1 MIVNTFYRL
10 HGEKGCDMA
19 DMATR
24 PPNATLA
31 FVDALE
37 QHVEKTSVFY
47 DENLVD
53 LLLRYYPFRNVAL
66 AVYGRDFEFIDGL
79 ARNDALRAGD
89 YYIDSGLGRKGDYV
103 SHHIAASYDRLES
116 GEEVVL
122 SSQVPVPDEQS
133 EQEFLGFLEVGNLKY
148 CAALPVD
155 RAFRIMAYKSEVEG
169 DFTEQEITLLKE
181 ILIITR
187 SKYQSFLRLKA
198 CRNLS
203 KIKNDLL
210 DSMQV
215 GYITLNENFF
225 VLDCNSKA
233 VEYLSA
239 MWGTSSVMN
248 VVSAIRRVFPDID
261 LANAQ
266 VEHNGYILTAYTY
279 SELDYFGRLHR
290 YYYFT
295 MMETDHSPQK
305 TLSKPKATSELQF
318 SLLSAREMEV
328 LDAFAHG
335 LEYKEISEQLFISE
349 GTVRTHLKSIYRKL
363 DISNQRKLIYEYVKY
378 CK

>member
-1 MIVNTFYRL
+1 MFVNSFYRL
-10 HGEKGCDMA
+10 YAEKRLDMSN
-19 DMATR
+19 DATR
-24 PPNATLA
+24 PPNVTLA

-47 DENLVD
+47 DENFVD
-53 LLLRYYPFRNVAL
+53 LLLRYYPFRNIAL
-66 AVYGRDFEFIDGL
+66 TVYGKDFEFIDGL
-79 ARNDALRAGD
+79 ARNDALRAGNH
-89 YYIDSGLGRKGDYV
+89 YIDSGLGRRGDYV
-103 SHHIAASYDRLES
+103 SHYIATSYNRLETS
-116 GEEVVL
+116 EEVVL
-122 SSQVPVPDEQS
+122 SSQIPPPNEKS
-133 EQEFLGFLEVGNLKY
+133 EQDFLNFLKVGNLKY
-148 CAALPVD
+148 CAVVPVD
-155 RAFRIMAYKSEVEG
+155 RSFRIMAYKSEAEG
-169 DFTEQEITLLKE
+169 DFTESEIALLKE
-181 ILIITR
+181 VLIITR
-187 SKYQSFLRLKA
+187 SKFQGFLKLKA

-210 DSMQV
+210 DRMQV

-233 VEYLSA
+233 IEFLSA
-239 MWGTSSVMN
+239 MLGKSSVMN
-248 VVSAIRRVFPDID
+248 VVGAICEEFPDID
-261 LANAQ
+261 LKDAQ
-266 VEHNGYILTAYTY
+266 VEHNGYILTSSAY

-295 MMETDHSPQK
+295 MMEANQSQQAV
-305 TLSKPKATSELQF
+305 SEPKLTSELQF